1 MGNRQAALICLRSGP
16 AHGHLATNSIYTP
29 DVHAVLGFWPAIY
42 DTDTDETVHSSY
54 NGSVT
59 IARKVNAAS
68 QHFTR
73 QRQLE
78 KKIGL
83 AG

>member
-1 MGNRQAALICLRSGP
+1 MARL
-16 AHGHLATNSIYTP
+16 AHGLLNDSIKPT
-29 DVHAVLGFWPAIY
+29 AG
-42 DTDTDETVHSSY
+42 
-54 NGSVT
+54 
-59 IARKVNAAS
+59 KVNAAS

-73 QRQLE
+73 RRRLE